1 MTISE
6 KVAYLK
12 GLAEGLNLDPEA
24 SKEAKLISVM
34 MDILEDAGLSLED
47 LEKNSLDLADE
58 IDALSDDLGEVEE
71 IVYGDEEAESFAE
84 DGEDDDEDFFEM
96 ECPNCG
102 ETLVIDE
109 SVMDAGSIECPKCK
123 EKFSLEIGDSCE
135 DSCCDD
141 SCCCDSD
148 CSH

>member
-1 MTISE
+1 MTIPE

-12 GLAEGLNLDPEA
+12 GLAEGLNLDPET

-34 MDILEDAGLSLED
+34 MDILEDVGLTLED
-47 LEKNSLDLADE
+47 VEKNALDLADE
-58 IDALSDDLGEVEE
+58 IDALSDDLAEVEE
-71 IVYGDEEAESFAE
+71 IVYDDDDAYDE
-84 DGEDDDEDFFEM
+84 DDEDDNFFEM

-109 SVMDAGSIECPKCK
+109 DVMEEGSIECPNCK

-135 DSCCDD
+135 DGCCEDGCCED
-141 SCCCDSD
+141 SCCG
-148 CSH
+148 H

>member
-12 GLAEGLNLDPEA
+12 GLAEGLNLDPET

-34 MDILEDAGLSLED
+34 MDILEDVGLTLED
-47 LEKNSLDLADE
+47 VEKNALDLAEE
-58 IDALSDDLGEVEE
+58 IDALSDDLADVEE
-71 IVYGDEEAESFAE
+71 VVYDEE
-84 DGEDDDEDFFEM
+84 EDDDEEDEDFFEM

-109 SVMDAGSIECPKCK
+109 AVMNEGSIECPSCK
-123 EKFSLEIGDSCE
+123 QKFTLDVDGCGD
-135 DSCCDD
+135 DCCDNGC
-141 SCCCDSD
+141 SCGC
-148 CSH
+148 